1 MEPELKDFC
10 ESIDKAGVQIN
21 QDIIEFYELL
31 RKKGITIDANV
42 LEIYTACTSQKT
54 VAASTS
60 ETKDP
65 KTEWLNF
72 YRFVYSEEKSFDG
85 ILDFHLALKSY
96 SWAPNGSM
104 LALYKQLRGQ
114 ELKLKPYILELSDF
128 LDEAKIKPSE
138 YTTAFCLFCRQNK
151 ISFDI

>member
-1 MEPELKDFC
+1 VEPELKDFC
-10 ESIDKAGVQIN
+10 EFIEKTGVQIN
-21 QDIIEFYELL
+21 QDIIEFYELF
-31 RKKGITIDANV
+31 RKKGITFDSKV
-42 LEIYTACTSQKT
+42 LELYTACTSQKT

-72 YRFVYSEEKSFDG
+72 YKFVYSEEKSFDG
-85 ILDFHLALKSY
+85 ILDFHLALKNY
-96 SWAPNGSM
+96 SRVPKDSM
-104 LALYKQLRGQ
+104 LVLYKQLREKQ
-114 ELKLKPYILELSDF
+114 LKLKPYILELSDF

-151 ISFDI
+151 LRFDI

>member
-10 ESIDKAGVQIN
+10 QFIEKTGVQIN
-21 QDIIEFYELL
+21 QDIIEFHELL
-31 RKKGITIDANV
+31 AKKGITIDANV

-72 YRFVYSEEKSFDG
+72 YKFVYSEEKSFDG
-85 ILDFHLALKSY
+85 ILDFHLALKNY
-96 SWAPNGSM
+96 SRAPNDSM
-104 LALYKQLRGQ
+104 LALYKQLR
-114 ELKLKPYILELSDF
+114 EKRFRLEPDILELSDF
-128 LDEAKIKPSE
+128 LDEVKIQPSK
-138 YTTAFCLFCRQNK
+138 YTTAFYLYC
-151 ISFDI
+151 S